1 MEKSD
6 FPTTGFNPGN
16 EAFYQSMT
24 LRDYFAGQ
32 ALSGITAKVYGSK
45 DYNGPFKCEDI
56 ADEAYLL
63 ADAMLSRRV
72 KEPYYGK

>member
-1 MEKSD
+1 MEKSSD
-6 FPTTGFNPGN
+6 SVD
-16 EAFYQSMT
+16 QSFEFCCDWGMT
-24 LRDYFAGQ
+24 LRDYLAGQ
-32 ALSGITAKVYGSK
+32 ALAGITAKVYGSK
-45 DYNGPFKCEDI
+45 DYNGDFKFEDI